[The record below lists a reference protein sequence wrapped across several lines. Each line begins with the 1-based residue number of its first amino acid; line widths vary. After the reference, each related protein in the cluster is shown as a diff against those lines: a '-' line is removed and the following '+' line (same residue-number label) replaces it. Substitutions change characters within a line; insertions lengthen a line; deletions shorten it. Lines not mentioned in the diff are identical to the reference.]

1 MEHSDYSIIFI
12 IGSQNKISP
21 ECRILE
27 EEFYIYIY
35 ILWWLSGKESSW
47 QHETWVQ
54 SLGLEDPLEEEMTI
68 YSSILA
74 WRSPW
79 TKQPGGLQSWSH
91 KELDMPERWSTHIH
105 IELIICHYPV
115 ESACKAGDTGDEDSI
130 RGLGISSG
138 EGNGNLLQYS
148 YQENL
153 MDRGAWWAIVHGV
166 TKSRTWLKLLSSCA

>member
-1 MEHSDYSIIFI
+1 MCNQELDSRIWKNFI
-12 IGSQNKISP
+12 
-21 ECRILE
+21 
-27 EEFYIYIY
+27 
-35 ILWWLSGKESSW
+35 WLQYLPHRASVGAHLVKNLLAMQES
-47 QHETWVQ
+47 WVR
-54 SLGLEDPLEEEMTI
+54 SLGWEDPLEKEKATH
-68 YSSILA
+68 SSILA